1 MGTKVRDK
9 LRRLKNLQELAL
21 GDSQGNTFCRLY
33 VRWGEK
39 KKTRKNKKIKTLAYE
54 GVGAKP
60 MVSANSKSWMNG
72 SIHLRNGPN
81 GILGLIL

>member
-33 VRWGEK
+33 VRWKKGEK
-39 KKTRKNKKIKTLAYE
+39 KKWGYA
-54 GVGAKP
+54 GVGAKL
-60 MVSANSKSWMNG
+60 MVSANSKSWLNG
-72 SIHLRNGPN
+72 SIYLRNGPN